1 MSLSPDQYVRAY
13 SKFQD
18 DMEWKVK
25 IEVQQI
31 VRKAG
36 LGRMGVDPVLARDVV
51 ADALTGLVVA
61 YGPAAEAFGMY
72 LFEEMIGETPA
83 PSGISAPIATEAA
96 AASAYGIIT
105 KYNSPATVLSSSMAR
120 HVMNY
125 GRSAIHNS
133 AAGVPSL
140 AYARVPNYRSQ
151 RGGKGPCEFCVVL
164 ASRGPVYADTVTA
177 GERGSGNEYHDDCYC
192 VPTLMRKGNPEIGDF
207 GDPSDWPKGYTPDR
221 LYKEI
226 YDPSHEY
233 LDTIQDVT
241 RKIRAKHPDFPSG
254 R

>member
-1 MSLSPDQYVRAY
+1 MSLTPDQYVRAF
-13 SKFQD
+13 SKFHED
-18 DMEWKVK
+18 LEFKIKV
-25 IEVQQI
+25 EVQQI

-51 ADALTGLVVA
+51 VDGLSSLISA

-72 LFEEMIGETPA
+72 VFEEMVGESAAPA
-83 PSGISAPIATEAA
+83 ATTLPTATKAA
-96 AASAYGIIT
+96 SSSAYGIIT
-105 KYNSPATVLSSSMAR
+105 KYASPTTVLASSMTR
-120 HVMNY
+120 HAMNF

-133 AAGVPSL
+133 AARVPSL

-151 RGGKGPCEFCVVL
+151 RGGKGPCEFCIVL

-221 LYKEI
+221 LYREI

>member
-1 MSLSPDQYVRAY
+1 MSLTPDQYVRAF
-13 SKFQD
+13 SKFHEE
-18 DMEWKVK
+18 MEWKVK

-31 VRKAG
+31 VRSAG
-36 LGRMGVDPVLARDVV
+36 LGRMGVDPILARDVV
-51 ADALTGLVVA
+51 ADALSGLVNA

-72 LFEEMIGETPA
+72 LFEEMIGAPA
-83 PSGISAPIATEAA
+83 ATAAISAPSAA
-96 AASAYGIIT
+96 AAATSSAYGIIT
-105 KYNSPATVLSSSMAR
+105 KYNSPESVLASSMTR
-120 HVMNY
+120 HVMGF
-125 GRSAIHNS
+125 GRGAIHNS
-133 AAGVPSL
+133 AARVPSL
-140 AYARVPNYRSQ
+140 AYARVPQYGVQKVR
-151 RGGKGPCEFCVVL
+151 KGPCEFCVVL
-164 ASRGPVYADTVTA
+164 ASRGPVYADSVTA

-221 LYKEI
+221 LYSEI

>member
-1 MSLSPDQYVRAY
+1 MSLTPDQYVRAY
-13 SKFQD
+13 SKFQEE
-18 DMEWKVK
+18 MEWKVA

-31 VRKAG
+31 VRSAG
-36 LGRMGVDPVLARDVV
+36 LGRMGVDPILARDVV
-51 ADALTGLVVA
+51 ADAISGLVNA

-72 LFEEMIGETPA
+72 LFEEMTGQ
-83 PSGISAPIATEAA
+83 AA
-96 AASAYGIIT
+96 AASSITASTAAKTTTSSVIGVIT
-105 KYNSPATVLSSSMAR
+105 KYHSPSTALQRSAAR
-120 HVMNY
+120 HIMNF
-125 GRSAIHNS
+125 GRGAIHNS
-133 AAGVPSL
+133 AARVPSL

-151 RGGKGPCEFCVVL
+151 RGGKGPCEFCIVL

-207 GDPSDWPKGYTPDR
+207 GDPSEWPKGYTPDR
-221 LYKEI
+221 LYREI